1 MLRRIV
7 NNEDLIIENSNVGK
21 ITKTKIAICYMKNI
35 TNNDLIAEVKF
46 RINNLNVDYLFSSGQ
61 LEQLIQDSGNS
72 MFPQI
77 LATERPDKA
86 AINLLEG
93 RVIVLVNGSPFCLIM
108 PAVLVDF
115 LSSPEDLNLK
125 YQFSNLLK
133 IVRMIAAF
141 LALLLPGLYVA
152 ITSYHHE
159 LIPTELLF
167 AIATSRE
174 AVPFPVI
181 IEILVMEISFEL
193 LREAGLRVPS
203 PIGPTIGIV
212 RSFNSRRSGC

>member
-1 MLRRIV
+1 MLRRII
-7 NNEDLIIENSNVGK
+7 NNEDLIIENTNVGK
-21 ITKTKIAICYMKNI
+21 ITKTKVAICYMKNI

-46 RINNLNVDYLFSSGQ
+46 RINNLNIDYLFSSGQ
-61 LEQLIQDSGNS
+61 LEQLIQDEGNS
-72 MFPQI
+72 MFPQV

-93 RVIVLVNGSPFCLIM
+93 RVIILVNGSPYSLIT

-115 LSSPEDLNLK
+115 LTSPEDLNLK
-125 YQFSNLLK
+125 FQFSNLLK

-152 ITSYHHE
+152 ITNYHHE

-167 AIATSRE
+167 AIASSRE
-174 AVPFPVI
+174 SVPFPVI
-181 IEILVMEISFEL
+181 FEILVMEISFEL

-212 RSFNSRRSGC
+212 RCFNFR